1 MTFVKKKQE
10 SKKTATRFLG
20 VILRLDHDLSAGLC
34 EDNDV
39 QCQLSDNKYGSSIYH
54 PWRPRGNQSGDQG
67 LKKRRNNSC
76 HPTVMTAPASPPNA

>member
-39 QCQLSDNKYGSSIYH
+39 
-54 PWRPRGNQSGDQG
+54 
-67 LKKRRNNSC
+67 
-76 HPTVMTAPASPPNA
+76 